1 MSANGSA
8 TGDGGSR
15 KDRDL
20 EAARTH
26 SPYHQQAMISSVLP
40 TLLLA
45 RHSWAVMLSAG
56 CTEAVGEA
64 GHSPGVRP
72 LQPLPGTLLRHPGW
86 GATRTVLGTA
96 QVCNAIS
103 AA

>member
-1 MSANGSA
+1 MAQPLGKGA
-8 TGDGGSR
+8 LEKTGIWR
-15 KDRDL
+15 QHEL
-20 EAARTH
+20 H